1 MRSRLTMSMA
11 PALTRSRV
19 LLAALLA
26 LAAAPGVAVA
36 ATVETGPD
44 GILYRAARGEVN
56 DVTMRDAGPVPP
68 RRSVVEASAPL
79 TLGPGCDAGTPILC
93 SDLSRHTDVLRL
105 GDRDDRAN
113 YFSNFADSYVYGQQG
128 NDDVVSAGSTAYG
141 YGGTGNDHVLV
152 SSNGGS
158 YAWGGPGN
166 DVVEGRGKSDNLHG
180 GRGDDVLRATG
191 VGPENASGGRGNDRF
206 EMGGAGTFAGGTI
219 RGGAGN
225 DTVLVAADSRAGFD
239 IRGGSGN
246 DLITSGARPGR
257 SDQVRAGLGND
268 HVLAADGNA
277 DTIDC
282 GAGRDSVEA
291 DQLDTVR
298 LELRAS

>member
-1 MRSRLTMSMA
+1 M
-11 PALTRSRV
+11 
-19 LLAALLA
+19 
-26 LAAAPGVAVA
+26 A

-44 GILYRAARGEVN
+44 GILYQAVPGEVN
-56 DVTMRDAGPVPP
+56 DVTMRTPGRP
-68 RRSVVEASAPL
+68 RRGASVVEASAPL

-93 SDLSRHTDVLRL
+93 SDLSHHTDVLRL

-113 YFSNFADSYVYGQQG
+113 YFSNFADSYVYGEQG

-141 YGGTGNDHVLV
+141 YGGAGNDHVRV

-166 DVVEGRGKSDNLHG
+166 DVVEGRGKSDILHG

-219 RGGAGN
+219 RGGVGQRHDARRRR
-225 DTVLVAADSRAGFD
+225 LRAGFEL
-239 IRGGSGN
+239 RGGPGN
-246 DLITSGARPGR
+246 DLISSGARPGE
-257 SDQVRAGLGND
+257 SDQISRRSRQRPASWPPTGTPTRSTAAPAG
-268 HVLAADGNA
+268 
-277 DTIDC
+277 T
-282 GAGRDSVEA
+282 
-291 DQLDTVR
+291 
-298 LELRAS
+298 ASKPTSSTPSPRTASA